1 MKRINR
7 SIFRTFFIL
16 STATIGAVI
25 VTTDADAVQR
35 QRMTARQCS
44 PLSEDNFAACCVAIN
59 RTKILTPAQIKMCPP
74 LTTASIGAGTGRHDR
89 SDSTA
94 SGPMRGGGKGGGSK
108 GGGGVGGGGG
118 QDPGKGDQDNGKGN
132 QDGGKG
138 HQDNG
143 KGGQDGGKGHQDND
157 KGNQDGGKGHQDND
171 KGNQDGGKG
180 HQDNN
185 KGDQD
190 GRGKGGK
197 DKGGKA
203 KGDK

>member
-94 SGPMRGGGKGGGSK
+94 SGPM
-108 GGGGVGGGGG
+108 
-118 QDPGKGDQDNGKGN
+118 
-132 QDGGKG
+132 
-138 HQDNG
+138 
-143 KGGQDGGKGHQDND
+143 
-157 KGNQDGGKGHQDND
+157 
-171 KGNQDGGKG
+171 
-180 HQDNN
+180 
-185 KGDQD
+185 
-190 GRGKGGK
+190 
-197 DKGGKA
+197 
-203 KGDK
+203 

>member
-108 GGGGVGGGGG
+108 GGGGDNGGGG

>member
-118 QDPGKGDQDNGKGN
+118 GGGGGGDPGGGGGQDTGKGNQDHGKGNQDNGKGS
-132 QDGGKG
+132 
-138 HQDNG
+138 QDNG
-143 KGGQDGGKGHQDND
+143 KGSQDNGKGSQDNGKGSQDNGNQDNGKGSQDGGL
-157 KGNQDGGKGHQDND
+157 KGNQD
-171 KGNQDGGKG
+171 
-180 HQDNN
+180 
-185 KGDQD
+185 
-190 GRGKGGK
+190 
-197 DKGGKA
+197 
-203 KGDK
+203 

>member
-94 SGPMRGGGKGGGSK
+94 SGPMRGGGKGGDN
-108 GGGGVGGGGG
+108 GGGG

>member
-108 GGGGVGGGGG
+108 GGGDNGGGG
-118 QDPGKGDQDNGKGN
+118 QDPGKGDQDNG
-132 QDGGKG
+132 
-138 HQDNG
+138 
-143 KGGQDGGKGHQDND
+143 
-157 KGNQDGGKGHQDND
+157 

>member
-7 SIFRTFFIL
+7 SIFRAFFIL

-94 SGPMRGGGKGGGSK
+94 SGPMRGGGKSGGSK
-108 GGGGVGGGGG
+108 GGGGGG
-118 QDPGKGDQDNGKGN
+118 
-132 QDGGKG
+132 
-138 HQDNG
+138 
-143 KGGQDGGKGHQDND
+143 
-157 KGNQDGGKGHQDND
+157 
-171 KGNQDGGKG
+171 
-180 HQDNN
+180 
-185 KGDQD
+185 
-190 GRGKGGK
+190 
-197 DKGGKA
+197 
-203 KGDK
+203 

>member
-7 SIFRTFFIL
+7 SIFRAFFIL

-94 SGPMRGGGKGGGSK
+94 SGPMRGGGKSGGSK
-108 GGGGVGGGGG
+108 GGGGGGDNGGSGGGDNGGGG
-118 QDPGKGDQDNGKGN
+118 QDPGKGDQDNGKG
-132 QDGGKG
+132 
-138 HQDNG
+138 
-143 KGGQDGGKGHQDND
+143 GQDGGKGN
-157 KGNQDGGKGHQDND
+157 
-171 KGNQDGGKG
+171 
-180 HQDNN
+180 QDNN

>member
-108 GGGGVGGGGG
+108 GGGGDNGGGGGGDNGGGGGGDNGGGGGGGDNGGGG
-118 QDPGKGDQDNGKGN
+118 QDPGKG
-132 QDGGKG
+132 
-138 HQDNG
+138 
-143 KGGQDGGKGHQDND
+143 
-157 KGNQDGGKGHQDND
+157 
-171 KGNQDGGKG
+171 
-180 HQDNN
+180 
-185 KGDQD
+185 
-190 GRGKGGK
+190 
-197 DKGGKA
+197 
-203 KGDK
+203 

>member
-7 SIFRTFFIL
+7 SIFRAFFIL

-94 SGPMRGGGKGGGSK
+94 SGPMRGGGKS
-108 GGGGVGGGGG
+108 GGGG
-118 QDPGKGDQDNGKGN
+118 QDPGKGDQDNGKG
-132 QDGGKG
+132 
-138 HQDNG
+138 
-143 KGGQDGGKGHQDND
+143 GQDGGKGN
-157 KGNQDGGKGHQDND
+157 
-171 KGNQDGGKG
+171 
-180 HQDNN
+180 QDNN

>member
-108 GGGGVGGGGG
+108 GGGDNGGGG

>member
-59 RTKILTPAQIKMCPP
+59 RSKILTPAQIKMCPP
-74 LTTASIGAGTGRHDR
+74 LTTATIGVGTGRHDR

-94 SGPMRGGGKGGGSK
+94 SGPMRGGGKSGASRGSAGTVGS
-108 GGGGVGGGGG
+108 GGGGDNGGGG
-118 QDPGKGDQDNGKGN
+118 QDPGKGGQDGGKGG

-143 KGGQDGGKGHQDND
+143 KGGKDGK
-157 KGNQDGGKGHQDND
+157 
-171 KGNQDGGKG
+171 
-180 HQDNN
+180 
-185 KGDQD
+185 
-190 GRGKGGK
+190 GKGGK
-197 DKGGKA
+197 DKG
-203 KGDK
+203 DK

>member
-94 SGPMRGGGKGGGSK
+94 SGPMRGGGKGGGDN
-108 GGGGVGGGGG
+108 GGGGG
-118 QDPGKGDQDNGKGN
+118 GDNG
-132 QDGGKG
+132 GGG
-138 HQDNG
+138 GGDNG
-143 KGGQDGGKGHQDND
+143 G
-157 KGNQDGGKGHQDND
+157 
-171 KGNQDGGKG
+171 
-180 HQDNN
+180 
-185 KGDQD
+185 
-190 GRGKGGK
+190 
-197 DKGGKA
+197 
-203 KGDK
+203 